1 MKVSLKWLEKYL
13 DKPLPGAEKVTDAF
27 TFHAFEVEEAN
38 GDLIDVKVLPNRAT
52 DCLCHRGLAKELSA
66 ILNIPMKND
75 PLRELLPDFP
85 KTDELEVKI
94 EDPKKC
100 PRYIGA
106 LVRGVKVGPSP
117 AWLKES
123 LEAVGQRSINNIVDA
138 TNYVMLSIGQPLHAF
153 DREKLT
159 KKEGKHVIGI
169 RGAKKEEKMTTLSG
183 DECALSESILLITD
197 ANADKPIGIAGVK
210 GGKVAEITE
219 TTTDIIVESANFDGT
234 AVRRAAQAL
243 KLFTDASL
251 RFQNRPSP
259 ELAAYGMKS
268 VLALIQ
274 EVAGGETAGVVD
286 VYPAKPE
293 TKSVRVTLAR
303 INGILGASFS
313 SAEVTD
319 VFKRLDLSTEIH
331 GEEFTITPP
340 FERTDITIPE
350 DLVEEA
356 GRILGYDNIQA
367 IELPPVSV
375 TPDQA
380 RYRGIERMKDQLVLK
395 GFIEVSTQSFAK
407 NGDTIL
413 ANPLDKTKPA
423 LRVNLKDNLRE
434 ALERAKKYAPLMLPQ
449 NEKPKLFEVG
459 TVFPGEGEYLELWMT
474 EPVAEWGEKAGIS
487 DNLSIA
493 KLEEYGKDYTPENYM
508 LGAYKSFSVYPFVL
522 RDIALFAEEGKE
534 NEILAIIKAEAGP
547 LLLRADLF
555 DVFTKDGK
563 TSYAFHLVFQSQEKT
578 LSDDETNKIM
588 DKVTRALNGKKG
600 WQVR

>member
-1 MKVSLKWLEKYL
+1 MKVSLKWLEKYF
-13 DKPLPGAEKVTDAF
+13 DKPLPRAEKVADAF

-38 GDLIDVKVLPNRAT
+38 GDLIDLKVLPNRAT

-66 ILNIPMKND
+66 VLDIPMKND
-75 PLRELLPDFP
+75 PLREELIDFP

-100 PRYIGA
+100 GRYMGA

-123 LEAVGQRSINNIVDA
+123 LEATGQRSINNVVDA
-138 TNYVMLSIGQPLHAF
+138 ANYVMLNIGQPLHAF
-153 DREKLT
+153 DAEKLT
-159 KKEGKHVIGI
+159 KKEGKYVIEV
-169 RGAKKEEKMTTLSG
+169 RGAKKGEKMTTLSG
-183 DECALSESILLITD
+183 DECALSEGMLLITD
-197 ANADKPIGIAGVK
+197 AKADKPIGIAGVK

-219 TTTDIIVESANFDGT
+219 TTTDIIIESANFDGT
-234 AVRRAAQAL
+234 NIRRTAQTL

-259 ELAAYGMKS
+259 ELAAYGMKG

-274 EVAGGETAGVVD
+274 EVAGGEIVGVVD
-286 VYPAKPE
+286 VYPLKPE
-293 TKSVRVTLAR
+293 IKSVRVTLAR
-303 INGILGASFS
+303 INGVLGASFS
-313 SAEVTD
+313 KAEVAG
-319 VFKRLDLSTEIH
+319 VFKRLDLLTEIQD
-331 GEEFTITPP
+331 EDFTITPP
-340 FERTDITIPE
+340 FERRDLIIPE
-350 DLVEEA
+350 DLVEEI
-356 GRILGYDNIQA
+356 GRILGYDNIPS
-367 IELPPVSV
+367 IELPPISV
-375 TPDQA
+375 APDQA
-380 RYRGIERMKDQLVLK
+380 RYRGTERMKDQLVLK

-407 NGDTIL
+407 KGDIIL

-423 LRVNLKDNLRE
+423 LRVNLEDNLRE
-434 ALERAKKYAPLMLPQ
+434 ALEIAKKYAPLTLSQ

-459 TVFPGEGEYLELWMT
+459 TVFPKEGEYLELRMT
-474 EPVAEWGEKAGIS
+474 ERVAEWGEKAGTS

-493 KLEEYGKDYTPENYM
+493 KLEEYGKDYTPERYT
-508 LGAYKSFSVYPFVL
+508 LGVYKPFSIYPFIL

-534 NEILAIIKAEAGP
+534 KEILTIIKTEAGP
-547 LLLRADLF
+547 LLFRADLF

-578 LSDDETNKIM
+578 LSDEEINKIM
-588 DKVTRALNGKKG
+588 DKVTRALNNKKG